1 MAVATQTSCQIF
13 FDEYRF
19 GANATMANIGVTVA
33 TKDSTTFTSGG
44 YQNFVASLKT
54 LVADFTGFNDYAV
67 GGFDEWQRSNYGTT
81 QVVSVSPGVEATGN
95 VAIITQGIPDIAP
108 SFDAT
113 VGDIPSVKFACKPVG
128 QVIAEGQVTNITTPT
143 ITANGFSTPVNIGN
157 LGATQQASAA
167 IHVISITGTAT
178 PTITAQIQSS
188 ATSGGAYT
196 NRGSAGSGITVIGG
210 QFLRTGVIGAVAE
223 GWWRIS
229 WTVSGTSP
237 VFGVYASL
245 AIN

>member
-13 FDEYRF
+13 LDEFRF

-33 TKDSTTFTSGG
+33 TKDATTFGSGG
-44 YQNFVASLKT
+44 YMNYVAGLKM
-54 LVADFTGFNDYAV
+54 LVADFQGFNDYAS
-67 GGFDEWQRSNYGTT
+67 GAFDEWQRSNYGTT
-81 QVVSVSPGVEATGN
+81 QTVSVSPGVEATGN
-95 VAIITQGIPDIAP
+95 VVVITQGIPDVAP
-108 SFDAT
+108 SFDAQ
-113 VGDIPSVKFACKPVG
+113 VGNIPAVKFACKPVG
-128 QVIAEGQVTNITTPT
+128 QVIAEGQVTQITTPT
-143 ITANGFSTPVNIGN
+143 IIANGNSTPVNIGN

-167 IHVISITGTAT
+167 IHVISIAGTAT

-196 NRGSAGSGITVIGG
+196 NRGAAGAGITAIGG
-210 QFLRTGVIGAVAE
+210 QFLRTGVLGAVAE
-223 GWWRIS
+223 GWWRIN

-237 VFGVYASL
+237 IFGVYASL